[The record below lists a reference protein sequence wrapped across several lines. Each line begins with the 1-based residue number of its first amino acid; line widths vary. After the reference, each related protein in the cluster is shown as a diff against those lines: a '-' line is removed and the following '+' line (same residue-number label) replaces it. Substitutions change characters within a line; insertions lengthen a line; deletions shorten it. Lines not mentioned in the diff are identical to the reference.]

1 MALRPCTLWLLLF
14 FRPLGEVRRIHLT
27 RSYTEGATF
36 SIGTLRSAPIRTE
49 RSYRPA
55 SFHVGGK
62 PPQQFQR
69 FLRSKTGKASGLV
82 SGIVLGMDSGIQSRS
97 VAPLHPAIESGAVP
111 GSITRGISP
120 SIPGLVFPS
129 ISQ

>member
-49 RSYRPA
+49 RSNRPA
-55 SFHVGGK
+55 SFHVGGNVGNLPSNSK
-62 PPQQFQR
+62 GFFGQKQAKNRVWYRGLFREWFREYNPGQ
-69 FLRSKTGKASGLV
+69 LRV
-82 SGIVLGMDSGIQSRS
+82 GIQQLNLERFQEASLEEYPR
-97 VAPLHPAIESGAVP
+97 
-111 GSITRGISP
+111 
-120 SIPGLVFPS
+120 VFRD
-129 ISQ
+129 